1 MEVDKMIEEVKEI
14 NVEIYF
20 LEKDRT
26 KARNLIRYYEDML
39 DNVEIEIRIRN
50 RMIDKIVEKIAKKI
64 NIDRNSAWDM
74 CFKNN

>member
-14 NVEIYF
+14 NVQIYF

-26 KARNLIRYYEDML
+26 KARNLIRDYEDMI
-39 DNVEIEIRIRN
+39 DNVEIEILIKK

-74 CFKNN
+74 CFKSN